1 VTEADFDAVLRV
13 NLKGS
18 FLVGQAVA
26 REMAKVRVKAASS
39 T

>member
-1 VTEADFDAVLRV
+1 VIAV

-26 REMAKVRVKAASS
+26 REMLKRPGPERAPSS